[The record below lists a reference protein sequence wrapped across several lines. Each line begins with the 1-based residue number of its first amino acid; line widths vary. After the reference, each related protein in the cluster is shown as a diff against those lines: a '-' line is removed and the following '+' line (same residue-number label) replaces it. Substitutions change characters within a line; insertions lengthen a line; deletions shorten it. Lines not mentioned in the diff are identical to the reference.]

1 MWLSVLV
8 GTPAAVLLFFAARPL
23 SSLLGASGEV
33 LDHATTYLS
42 VSAVGVPFFLVTLL
56 SVRVFYPHFLRGSP
70 PPPEDEEDINQLKWL
85 CNVFL
90 IMAAAVPMAGVI
102 MLTVL
107 NVENR
112 LGLIVLSGV
121 AAVGFAMAFYL
132 NGVLHHVYP
141 SRRPAVMRALLDALV
156 PGGLLAVFENN
167 PWNPG
172 ARMVMRRIPFDRAAV
187 PLSPREARWVIGAA
201 GFRVL
206 SLRSLFYFPRL
217 LAFLRP
223 AERLLARVPL
233 GAQYWVLAA
242 KP

>member
-1 MWLSVLV
+1 MPSRDRTREPLFEL
-8 GTPAAVLLFFAARPL
+8 PDEYEALLQPGIRL
-23 SSLLGASGEV
+23 SGEDRAFFIRGRLADLRARLPAGVRPRRV
-33 LDHATTYLS
+33 LDFGCGLGDTSLRLAEAFPDAEVAGLDTSTQAVAWARAHHRRPRVTFDS
-42 VSAVGVPFFLVTLL
+42 VTALAEQRPF
-56 SVRVFYPHFLRGSP
+56 
-70 PPPEDEEDINQLKWL
+70 DL
-85 CNVFL
+85 C
-90 IMAAAVPMAGVI
+90 
-102 MLTVL
+102 
-107 NVENR
+107 
-112 LGLIVLSGV
+112 
-121 AAVGFAMAFYL
+121 YL

-141 SRRPAVMRALLDALV
+141 SRRPALMRALLDALA

-187 PLSPREARWVIGAA
+187 PLSPPEARRTIEAA
-201 GFRVL
+201 GFRVP